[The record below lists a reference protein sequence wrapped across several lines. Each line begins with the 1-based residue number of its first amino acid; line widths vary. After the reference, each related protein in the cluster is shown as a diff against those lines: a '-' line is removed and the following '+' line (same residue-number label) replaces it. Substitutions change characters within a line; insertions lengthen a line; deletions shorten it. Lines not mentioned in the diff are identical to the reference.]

1 MENNITIIRDG
12 TKIQVDYILQY
23 ERIIGYDVNHNPKYR
38 DISFNLYIEDEHF
51 SVYFWIDN
59 PNQTIT
65 INLGIY
71 NIDEPLVKE
80 VADVLVDRLNLKGY
94 TIKYQTI

>member
-1 MENNITIIRDG
+1 MNI
-12 TKIQVDYILQY
+12 
-23 ERIIGYDVNHNPKYR
+23 
-38 DISFNLYIEDEHF
+38 FLYSSGLI
-51 SVYFWIDN
+51 FWIDN

>member
-12 TKIQVDYILQY
+12 KNIQVDYIVQY

-38 DISFNLYIEDEHF
+38 DIRFDLYIEDEHF
-51 SVYFWIDN
+51 SVFFWIDN

-65 INLGIY
+65 INFGIY
-71 NIDEPLVKE
+71 NVDEPLLKE

-94 TIKYQTI
+94 TIKY